1 MGCFQAFLVTCNTT
15 LPEMIVIYS
24 LLNFTNSQVLL
35 LKNTKELN
43 NTDLQWNNVALEN
56 VKAIIL

>member
-15 LPEMIVIYS
+15 LPEMMVIYS
-24 LLNFTNSQVLL
+24 LLDFINLQVLL

-43 NTDLQWNNVALEN
+43 NTDLQ
-56 VKAIIL
+56 

>member
-1 MGCFQAFLVTCNTT
+1 MLTGILVTCNIA

-24 LLNFTNSQVLL
+24 LLNFTNLQVLF

-43 NTDLQWNNVALEN
+43 NTDL
-56 VKAIIL
+56 K